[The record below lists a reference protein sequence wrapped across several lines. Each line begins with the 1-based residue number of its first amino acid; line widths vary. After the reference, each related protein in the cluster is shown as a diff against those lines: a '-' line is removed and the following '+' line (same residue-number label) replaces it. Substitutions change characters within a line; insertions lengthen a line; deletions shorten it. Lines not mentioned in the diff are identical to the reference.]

1 MNNTDDPARDK
12 EQLAPV
18 PMDYLTLLS
27 ITRPLV
33 IIQSTCGSLEF
44 PIHEDRAISLQ
55 VKDWWVEFAL
65 KQGEIIFGDVP
76 IGGRQGEEGSATT
89 PALPQRGSH
98 LRIRIHLGMS

>member
-18 PMDYLTLLS
+18 PMDYLTLLAV
-27 ITRPLV
+27 TRPLV
-33 IIQSTCGSLEF
+33 ITQPTSRSLRAR
-44 PIHEDRAISLQ
+44 IYEDRAISLQ

-65 KQGEIIFGDVP
+65 KQGEIILGDVP

>member
-1 MNNTDDPARDK
+1 MNNTDDPAHDK

-18 PMDYLTLLS
+18 PMDYVTLLS
-27 ITRPLV
+27 VTRPLV
-33 IIQSTCGSLEF
+33 IIQSTGGPLGFS
-44 PIHEDRAISLQ
+44 IYADKAISLQ
-55 VKDWWVEFAL
+55 VKDWWVEFTL

>member
-12 EQLAPV
+12 EQLASV

-27 ITRPLV
+27 MTRPLV
-33 IIQSTCGSLEF
+33 IIQSTCGSLES